1 MKERIQKII
10 AESGLCSRRKAEE
23 LIKQGRVTR
32 NGRPA
37 CIGDKADAKNDRIA
51 VDGQAI
57 TERDTFRYLMLYKPR
72 GYITTLSDEKGRKC
86 VADLIKDIPQRVYP
100 VGRLDVNSEGLLLLT
115 NDGEFANRITH
126 PSGEVSKTYRVTI
139 RPSLNEEQAAALA
152 SGINL
157 DGKMTKPARLNVI
170 SEEPGRVVIELTIH
184 EGRNRQIRRMV
195 ESLGLEVVR
204 LKRISEGPVRLGM
217 LKPGEYRDLTSQEL
231 ESIKRENRK
240 TNDKKK

>member
-37 CIGDKADAKNDRIA
+37 CIGDKADAKNDRIS

-86 VADLIKDIPQRVYP
+86 VADLISDIPQRVYP

-157 DGKMTKPARLNVI
+157 DGKMTKPARLNVL

-204 LKRISEGPVRLGM
+204 LKRISEGPLRLGM
-217 LKPGEYRDLTSQEL
+217 LRPGEYRDLTSQEL
-231 ESIKRENRK
+231 EAIKRENRK
-240 TNDKKK
+240 INDKKK

>member
-32 NGRPA
+32 NGRNVS
-37 CIGDKADAKNDRIA
+37 IGDKADAKNDRIA

-57 TERDTFRYLMLYKPR
+57 NERGTFRYLMLYKPR

-157 DGKMTKPARLNVI
+157 DGKMTKPARLNVL

-195 ESLGLEVVR
+195 EALGLEVVR
-204 LKRISEGPVRLGM
+204 LKRISEGPLRLGM
-217 LKPGEYRDLTSQEL
+217 LRPGEYRDLTKQEL
-231 ESIKRENRK
+231 EMIKRENRK
-240 TNDKKK
+240 MKDKKK

>member
-37 CIGDKADAKNDRIA
+37 CIGDKADAKNDRIS

-86 VADLIKDIPQRVYP
+86 VADLISDIPQRVYP

-157 DGKMTKPARLNVI
+157 DGKMTKPARLNVL

-217 LKPGEYRDLTSQEL
+217 LRPGEYRDLTSQEL
-231 ESIKRENRK
+231 EAIKRENRK
-240 TNDKKK
+240 INDKKK

>member
-23 LIKQGRVTR
+23 LIMQGKVTR

-37 CIGDKADAKNDRIA
+37 HIGDKADVKNDRIA
-51 VDGQAI
+51 VDGQVI
-57 TERDTFRYLMLYKPR
+57 NERSTFRYLMLYKPR

-86 VADLIKDIPQRVYP
+86 VADLIRNIPQRVYP

-115 NDGEFANRITH
+115 NDGEFANRMMH
-126 PSGEVSKTYRVTI
+126 PSCEVSKTYRVTI

-157 DGKMTKPARLNVI
+157 DGKMTKPARLNVL

-195 ESLGLEVVR
+195 EALGLEVVR
-204 LKRISEGPVRLGM
+204 LKRISEGSIRLGM
-217 LKPGEYRDLTSQEL
+217 LRPGEYRDLTGKEL
-231 ESIKRENRK
+231 EAIKREN
-240 TNDKKK
+240 KKMKDEKK

>member
-37 CIGDKADAKNDRIA
+37 CIGDKADARNDRIA

-57 TERDTFRYLMLYKPR
+57 TERDAFRYLMLYKPR

-157 DGKMTKPARLNVI
+157 DGKMTKPARLNVL

-217 LKPGEYRDLTSQEL
+217 LRPGEYRDLTSQEL
-231 ESIKRENRK
+231 EAIKRENRK
-240 TNDKKK
+240 INDKKK

>member
-32 NGRPA
+32 NGRNVS
-37 CIGDKADAKNDRIA
+37 IGDKADAKNDRIA

-157 DGKMTKPARLNVI
+157 DGKMTKPARLNVL

-217 LKPGEYRDLTSQEL
+217 LRPGEYRDLTSQEL
-231 ESIKRENRK
+231 EAIKRENRK
-240 TNDKKK
+240 INDKKK

>member
-37 CIGDKADAKNDRIA
+37 SIGDKADAKNDRIA

-86 VADLIKDIPQRVYP
+86 VADLISGIPQRVYP

-115 NDGEFANRITH
+115 NDGEFANLIMH

-157 DGKMTKPARLNVI
+157 DGKMTKPARLNVL

-204 LKRISEGPVRLGM
+204 LKRISEGPLRLGM
-217 LKPGEYRDLTSQEL
+217 LRPGEYRDLTSQEL
-231 ESIKRENRK
+231 EAIKRENRK
-240 TNDKKK
+240 INDKKK

>member
-32 NGRPA
+32 NGRDVS
-37 CIGDKADAKNDRIA
+37 IGDKADAKNDRIA

-57 TERDTFRYLMLYKPR
+57 TEKDTFRYLMLYKPR

-115 NDGEFANRITH
+115 NDGEFTNRITH
-126 PSGEVSKTYRVTI
+126 PSGEISKTYRVTI

-157 DGKMTKPARLNVI
+157 DGKMTKPARLNVL

-217 LKPGEYRDLTSQEL
+217 LRPGEYRDLTSQEL
-231 ESIKRENRK
+231 EAIKRENRK
-240 TNDKKK
+240 INDKKK

>member
-86 VADLIKDIPQRVYP
+86 VADLIKDISQRVYP

-157 DGKMTKPARLNVI
+157 DGKMTKPARLNVL

-217 LKPGEYRDLTSQEL
+217 LRPGEYRDLTSQEF
-231 ESIKRENRK
+231 EAIKRENRK
-240 TNDKKK
+240 INDEKK